1 MDSPTKKM
9 PYLGIKKTQAETGTV
24 CKISSFSN
32 EEINVMDKNK
42 VQVNNIGNERSVS
55 FFTYEISI
63 RGKRKVDSA
72 SRKMVLNKSHD
83 IMGSSRSFPARK

>member
-9 PYLGIKKTQAETGTV
+9 PYLGIEKTQAETGTV

-55 FFTYEISI
+55 FFTYEISKC
-63 RGKRKVDSA
+63 KRK
-72 SRKMVLNKSHD
+72 
-83 IMGSSRSFPARK
+83 RSW